1 MVLLPAA
8 GTEVN
13 RFDLGWVA
21 IEVLYSNYQCAYKQ
35 MGLGWVN
42 RAGAVPFL
50 HGRPWRDRI
59 GSDRIESKPAAGLDA
74 PTLTD

>member
-42 RAGAVPFL
+42 RAGAVPFACMG
-50 HGRPWRDRI
+50 GRGGI
-59 GSDRIESKPAAGLDA
+59 GSDRIGSSRNPQRGW
-74 PTLTD
+74 THQH